1 MAKTSTS
8 VHSRY
13 SGVIVSKTE
22 VRTIRDNLQV
32 KMEDLCKALFT
43 QLSYIGEEAV
53 KIARERGSYMDVTGN
68 LRSSISYCI
77 LFHGNPVVNGKTERF
92 SGKSGDGGEGAGAAQ
107 ALLEKLKS
115 QFPYGIV
122 LIVCAGMNYAAEVE
136 HVRHKDVLTSAEL
149 RAQELA
155 KKLLDSI
162 TQ

>member
-1 MAKTSTS
+1 
-8 VHSRY
+8 
-13 SGVIVSKTE
+13 
-22 VRTIRDNLQV
+22 
-32 KMEDLCKALFT
+32 
-43 QLSYIGEEAV
+43 
-53 KIARERGSYMDVTGN
+53 MDITGN

-92 SGKSGDGGEGAGAAQ
+92 GGKSGDGGEGAGAAQ